1 MRTLIIHPGAIG
13 DTLLTFPVIMAL
25 KEQYPQVHITF
36 VGNRAVLPLAQ
47 AWGVA
52 NELFDYED
60 VQWGSLFSTAEIYAP
75 AMSHLLQRTDMA
87 ICWLHDPDGVVKQNL
102 LTAGIPHVI
111 VAPGRPPEGMRV
123 HIVEY
128 LAQTVGV
135 KGDVRML
142 PRLPALPTESL
153 SNVPTSI
160 AIHPG
165 SGGARKCWP
174 VSYFV
179 SIIGKLWQSSIPVLL
194 LAGPADT
201 ERLASLMR
209 QLPTPPQFNL
219 LTTVVDAPLMQVAGL
234 LQRCRGYL
242 GNDSGITHLA
252 ALLNIPTVALFGPS
266 DLVVWHPI
274 GSSVRVLFEPV
285 LERLP
290 VEVVMRTLVQSA
302 EQG

>member
-1 MRTLIIHPGAIG
+1 
-13 DTLLTFPVIMAL
+13 
-25 KEQYPQVHITF
+25 
-36 VGNRAVLPLAQ
+36 
-47 AWGVA
+47 
-52 NELFDYED
+52 
-60 VQWGSLFSTAEIYAP
+60 
-75 AMSHLLQRTDMA
+75 
-87 ICWLHDPDGVVKQNL
+87 
-102 LTAGIPHVI
+102 
-111 VAPGRPPEGMRV
+111 
-123 HIVEY
+123 
-128 LAQTVGV
+128 
-135 KGDVRML
+135 
-142 PRLPALPTESL
+142 
-153 SNVPTSI
+153 
-160 AIHPG
+160 
-165 SGGARKCWP
+165 
-174 VSYFV
+174 V

-209 QLPTPPQFNL
+209 QLPTLPQFNL

-290 VEVVMRTLVQSA
+290 VEVIMRTLVQSA